1 MNRLKKI
8 RQWLSAVP
16 AAISVL
22 AGFMLAGLVLL
33 VMFGEDKLT
42 FAYQN
47 MSPVSSLAAGGAAL
61 AAAALLLH
69 YSRSRESKKER
80 PVWQLAVLF
89 GLVLIVQFLVART
102 CWFHMGWD
110 PGASHTAA
118 EELARG
124 LPLSTPEYFELCP
137 NNAPLTVL
145 LAIPLWVAVK
155 IGLGVPYVVLPYIDA
170 VLLNLSAFAGVLCV
184 RKLTKHPVARAFALW
199 VSIGW
204 IALSPYILYPYTD
217 TFSIPFPILALF
229 VFLHIRKPVLK
240 WFLIALLCFFG
251 ASIKPTVLIVF
262 IALAGLGVCGFL
274 AEKAEKG
281 WWKRAA
287 ALVAAVALGAA
298 PGLAYQ
304 KAATIYMTGS
314 AKPEA
319 QLSMTHYLMLGMN
332 SETCGGHSQADVDFS
347 SSFSTLAERQK
358 ANLQR
363 AWERVDERSI
373 TENIGFFLVKAYKAY
388 ADGSFA
394 SHSSVLELE
403 VPERTDALSG
413 FLRRLYHKSG
423 DLMPVCQAAAQCLW
437 LGVLALCAVAAFRH
451 WNRPVVALIGL
462 TLIGLTAYLLL
473 FEVWPRYLFL
483 YAPFFVV
490 LSSLAFDKPELSV
503 IK

>member
-1 MNRLKKI
+1 MKKI
-8 RQWLSAVP
+8 RQWLAAVP
-16 AAISVL
+16 AVISVL
-22 AGFMLAGLVLL
+22 TGIMLVCLVLL
-33 VMFGEDKLT
+33 VMFGEDALT

-47 MSPVSSLAAGGAAL
+47 LSPVSSMIAGSAGL

-69 YSRSRESKKER
+69 YSRNVESKKER
-80 PVWQLAVLF
+80 PVWQLGILF

-102 CWFHMGWD
+102 CWFHLGWD

-118 EELARG
+118 EEIARG

-145 LAIPLWVAVK
+145 LAVPLWVAVK

-240 WFLIALLCFFG
+240 WFLISLLCFFG

-287 ALVAAVALGAA
+287 ALMAAVALGAA
-298 PGLAYQ
+298 PGLAFQ
-304 KAATIYMTGS
+304 KGATIYMTGS

-332 SETCGGHSQADVDFS
+332 GETCGGHSQADVDFS
-347 SSFSTLAERQK
+347 SSFPTLAERQK
-358 ANLQR
+358 ANLER
-363 AWERVDERSI
+363 AWERVDDRSI
-373 TENIGFFLVKAYKAY
+373 TENIGFLLAKAYKAY

-394 SHSSVLELE
+394 SHSSFLEMNI
-403 VPERTDALSG
+403 PERTNAISV
-413 FLRRLYHKSG
+413 FLRRLYHKNG
-423 DLMPVCQAAAQCLW
+423 DLMLWCQTLVQMLW
-437 LGVLALCAVAAFRH
+437 LGILALCAAAAFRQ
-451 WNRPVVALIGL
+451 RQKSAVALLCL

-490 LSSLAFDKPELSV
+490 LSSLAFDKPCV
-503 IK
+503 AVVK

>member
-8 RQWLSAVP
+8 RQWFGVIPQAVSA
-16 AAISVL
+16 AA
-22 AGFMLAGLVLL
+22 GMMLVGLLLL
-33 VMFGEDKLT
+33 VMFGEKTLS

-47 MSPVSSLAAGGAAL
+47 QSPVSSLIAGSAGL
-61 AAAALLLH
+61 AAAALLL
-69 YSRSRESKKER
+69 YFSRHAQCKQER

-89 GLVLIVQFLVART
+89 GLVLILQFVIARS
-102 CWFHMGWD
+102 CWFHLGWD

-118 EELARG
+118 EEIARG
-124 LPLSTPEYFELCP
+124 LPLSMPEYFELCP

-145 LAIPLWVAVK
+145 LAIPLWAAVK
-155 IGLGVPYVVLPYIDA
+155 MGLAVPYVVLPYIDA

-184 RKLTKHPVARAFALW
+184 RKLTSHPVARAFALW

-217 TFSIPFPILALF
+217 TFSIPFPVLALF

-240 WFLIALLCFFG
+240 WFLISLLCFFG

-262 IALAGLGVCGFL
+262 IALVGLGVCGFL
-274 AEKAEKG
+274 AEKVGKD

-287 ALVAAVALGAA
+287 ALAAAVALGAA
-298 PGLAYQ
+298 PGLTYQ
-304 KAATIYMTGS
+304 KTSTVYMTGS
-314 AKPEA
+314 DKPEA

-332 SETCGGHSQADVDFS
+332 GATYGGHSQADVDFS
-347 SSFSTLAERQK
+347 SSFPTLEERQK

-363 AWERVDERSI
+363 AWERVGERSLG
-373 TENIGFFLVKAYKAY
+373 ENIRFLTVKAYKAY

-394 SHSSVLELE
+394 SHSSVLALD
-403 VPERTDALSG
+403 VPERTDGLSQ
-413 FLRRLYHKSG
+413 FLRRFYLKNG
-423 DLMPVCQAAAQCLW
+423 DLMPICQAAAQCLW
-437 LGVLALCAVAAFRH
+437 LGVLALCAVGAFRH
-451 WNRPVVALIGL
+451 WKRPVAALIGL

-483 YAPFFVV
+483 YAPFFVI
-490 LSSLAFDKPELSV
+490 LAALAFEPSKEPE
-503 IK
+503 KR